1 MLHDADGWKT
11 YTPTANFKP
20 EDEIGY
26 RGEKLFEQPLI
37 SLQPG
42 MRAVPEVHFSW
53 FDPTTRRYE
62 QAHTEPLTM
71 AITPAP
77 AGSPPA
83 SGPVSASSGD
93 ASNPAAT
100 QAGPSWRPDH
110 PDDGSGRTGTLMP
123 HFFQPAYLALP
134 PLVLIA
140 LSTAWFWLR
149 REEQQAQAVRVE
161 PFMLPSVESLGT
173 EMDEYAA
180 AGDVQSF
187 FGTARRALCAVLA
200 SKWRLTLPEVT
211 TEEVVSRLG
220 ADNEI
225 ARTLLLADEAAYS
238 NLKLTPLDFR
248 QCKRIVLRNLDGGT
262 PP

>member
-1 MLHDADGWKT
+1 
-11 YTPTANFKP
+11 
-20 EDEIGY
+20 
-26 RGEKLFEQPLI
+26 
-37 SLQPG
+37 
-42 MRAVPEVHFSW
+42 
-53 FDPTTRRYE
+53 
-62 QAHTEPLTM
+62 
-71 AITPAP
+71 
-77 AGSPPA
+77 
-83 SGPVSASSGD
+83 VSASSGD
-93 ASNPAAT
+93 ASGPAAT
-100 QAGPSWRPDH
+100 QAGQTWRPDH
-110 PDDGSGRTGTLMP
+110 PDNGGGRTGTLTP

-149 REEQQAQAVRVE
+149 REEQQTRAVRVE

-187 FGTARRALCAVLA
+187 FGAARRALCAALA
-200 SKWRLTLPEVT
+200 SKWGLTLPEVT

-248 QCKRIVLRNLDGGT
+248 QCKRIVLRNLHAVAS
-262 PP
+262 P